1 MNAIIETSDI
11 FVERSKLI
19 AHSTRRQRSWAK
31 VSAFV
36 CFPSSTYIFS
46 RYPSS
51 FDVVPLAISLSA
63 AQNRFSFLSHVEIDS
78 KEAYIYV
85 VLFLR
90 WNFNELKLFKTLSS
104 SWDAYKVCNPT
115 TSNMHNKRE
124 VGSRLARVLGKAA
137 MAMKK
142 KANFLMALRAGREGR
157 EELGQIKVQAV
168 QHKSF
173 RKLKHDVSS
182 HKKIEECEAIE
193 HRAREG
199 RVGGSMEKRHKNN

>member
-11 FVERSKLI
+11 FVERSKHI

-51 FDVVPLAISLSA
+51 FDVVLLAISLSA

-142 KANFLMALRAGREGR
+142 KANFFDGIKSGEGER
-157 EELGQIKVQAV
+157 RVGANQSA
-168 QHKSF
+168 
-173 RKLKHDVSS
+173 SS
-182 HKKIEECEAIE
+182 TAQEFQKIETWCEQPQENWGVWSDWTSGPRGESWRKHGKEA
-193 HRAREG
+193 
-199 RVGGSMEKRHKNN
+199 